1 MPDAAKKFERSVQS
15 SVAHNGSDEGVEG
28 GDGASMKKIKSRF
41 DEYESR
47 WYGACFERYGL
58 RGSDEASR
66 AISQAVGG
74 MARVP
79 IVFPGWIGA

>member
-47 WYGACFERYGL
+47 WYGACFER
-58 RGSDEASR
+58 DEASR